1 MLIFVFRQFQNVSLS
16 YRLAQL
22 ISPKEPMEEIVN
34 LLARYWQPDPPF
46 RKPFWDF
53 DPELQQ
59 LTVDHTTDH
68 DLEQQLLVMDLLMEA
83 IAEVVIIIYVSLN
96 EKLCY
101 DTLHSKPMTMIRFS
115 SPISIC
121 SSTIFVLYSSIC
133 RT

>member
-1 MLIFVFRQFQNVSLS
+1 MLIVCQRIYCNMLVFIYRQFLHISLF

-34 LLARYWQPDPPF
+34 LLARYWQRDPPF

-68 DLEQQLLVMDLLMEA
+68 DLEQQLLVMDHLMEA
-83 IAEVVIIIYVSLN
+83 IAEVVIIIRDYCTRLSYQHL
-96 EKLCY
+96 
-101 DTLHSKPMTMIRFS
+101 
-115 SPISIC
+115 
-121 SSTIFVLYSSIC
+121 
-133 RT
+133 